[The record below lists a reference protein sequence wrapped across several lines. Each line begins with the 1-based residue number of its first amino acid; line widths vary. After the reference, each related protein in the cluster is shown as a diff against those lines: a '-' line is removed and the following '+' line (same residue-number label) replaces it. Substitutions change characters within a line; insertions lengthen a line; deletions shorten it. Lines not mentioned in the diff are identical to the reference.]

1 MPLAPNAASSG
12 TSSSQSSKAAITLVA
27 KPKLFI
33 IDACRPPELD
43 HPSQYGAVSDPLR
56 TPPRPGPPGQPVPL
70 FDQLQ
75 VGDWHTPLAGTDGDR
90 TTRFSDFC
98 FSYST
103 VPYNSAGVHPR
114 SGSNFLQPIAARL
127 RSDPHLSFRELLDV
141 ANGDMQARHV
151 REGPMARATY
161 PQCAQVYSTLNR
173 SLRFV
178 LPPAEVSGAAA
189 LDAIKD
195 VLEASSAGIAMADTD
210 AAIEFEQDRRELFLL
225 MQRFAAKAQAAS
237 TRGTRGL
244 DDDASRPE
252 VVDLSRLEAALLKV
266 ASKVCASESDTDMLS
281 SVHEI
286 CSRLGKTEL
295 SQLGGLSRVLTPKL
309 RGGLDELA
317 RLPQAAKPL
326 IMLIEP
332 SRDHQM
338 RMREVTRTRD
348 MSMAAMDAVEV
359 GGGGSGGGS
368 DVTGASDASVGL
380 EGGWTSVRSGEKVLL
395 ELSSLHP
402 GFCYLFHLN
411 ERDQLSIV
419 FPSKLDPN
427 NEVVQ
432 PNGLLHVPSRFR
444 EGVEKQYLA
453 FTTKEHGTERETFYL
468 LSTSTRLEILIGIS
482 ELPNDWSKLPSAT
495 SRLILAAL
503 ERRMPA
509 SLSRTRDLDGSAMMQ
524 EADGAEGSDA
534 VMALTSLLLI
544 SEGGVTRGLLIDE

>member
-1 MPLAPNAASSG
+1 
-12 TSSSQSSKAAITLVA
+12 
-27 KPKLFI
+27 
-33 IDACRPPELD
+33 
-43 HPSQYGAVSDPLR
+43 
-56 TPPRPGPPGQPVPL
+56 
-70 FDQLQ
+70 
-75 VGDWHTPLAGTDGDR
+75 
-90 TTRFSDFC
+90 
-98 FSYST
+98 
-103 VPYNSAGVHPR
+103 
-114 SGSNFLQPIAARL
+114 
-127 RSDPHLSFRELLDV
+127 
-141 ANGDMQARHV
+141 
-151 REGPMARATY
+151 
-161 PQCAQVYSTLNR
+161 
-173 SLRFV
+173 
-178 LPPAEVSGAAA
+178 
-189 LDAIKD
+189 
-195 VLEASSAGIAMADTD
+195 MADTD

-368 DVTGASDASVGL
+368 DVTGASDASV
-380 EGGWTSVRSGEKVLL
+380 LL

-411 ERDQLSIV
+411 EKDQLSIV